1 MENLQDIVD
10 SSARKFIKSKEQ
22 ILDRNIGY
30 ILLGVFFILIASI
43 VVLGGASFGL
53 CKKMDLGRVCTIRP
67 LYRNLFLVSNLL
79 ALLFWM
85 LYYLA
90 IRKKQEFVKENSYK
104 QFFPA
109 DVQSEVDKLNQ
120 TSKIYFVLANFFS
133 GPVYILF
140 FIIMY
145 NVIRFVFNLFGLPF
159 LA

>member
-1 MENLQDIVD
+1 MENLQDIINN
-10 SSARKFIKSKEQ
+10 SAQKFVKSKEQ

-30 ILLGVFFILIASI
+30 ILLGVFFILIALI

-53 CKKMDLGRVCTIRP
+53 CKKMDLGRVCTMRP
-67 LYRNLFLVSNLL
+67 LYRNLFLLSNLL

-109 DVQSEVDKLNQ
+109 DVQSEVNKLNQ
-120 TSKIYFVLANFFS
+120 TSKVYFVLANLFS

-140 FIIMY
+140 FIILY
-145 NVIRFVFNLFGLPF
+145 NVISFVFNLFGLPF
-159 LA
+159 LV